1 MYKLIKN
8 MPKVS
13 VIIPVYNSE
22 KFIVQ
27 TLESVFAQT
36 LQDFE
41 LLIIDDES
49 KDTSISLCEKYHDPR
64 MKIIH
69 QKNRGLAGARNTG
82 IRHAQGDYL
91 AFLDSDD
98 LWLSEKLEKHVQHL
112 DLSPKV
118 GVSFSRSSFIDEQGN
133 SLGIYQIPKLT
144 NIDPGHLFC
153 RNPISNGSA
162 AVFRKEVFDDI
173 KFQANLYGEVEDF
186 YFDDEFRQAEDV
198 ECWLRIALQTSWL
211 IEGIPESLTQYRVNA
226 GGLSANVYR
235 QYEYWEKIITKT
247 QTYNPAFM
255 AQWAN
260 KARAY
265 KLRYLAR
272 RAVRERSRA
281 MATEFIHSALKTD
294 PTILL
299 EEPLRT
305 VLTLGAVYSLWVLPQ
320 SFYQK
325 IEAFAMKMTGLSQKR
340 RIQQDQVAN

>member
-1 MYKLIKN
+1 

-27 TLESVFAQT
+27 TLESVLAQT
-36 LQDFE
+36 FHDFE

-49 KDTSISLCEKYHDPR
+49 TDTSIALCERYHDLR
-64 MKIIH
+64 MKVIY

-91 AFLDSDD
+91 AFVDSDD
-98 LWLSEKLEKHVQHL
+98 LWLPEKLEKHVQHL
-112 DLSPKV
+112 DRSPQV

-133 SLGIYQIPKLT
+133 LLGIYQIPKLT
-144 NIDPGHLFC
+144 DIDPGHLFC

-162 AVFRKEVFDDI
+162 AVFRKEVFADI

-186 YFDDEFRQAEDV
+186 YFDDEFKQAEDV

-211 IEGIPESLTQYRVNA
+211 IEGIPEALTQYRVNA

-235 QYEYWEKIITKT
+235 QYDYWEKIIAKT
-247 QTYNPAFM
+247 QTYNPEFM

-272 RAVRERSRA
+272 RATRERSRA
-281 MATEFIHSALKTD
+281 MATQFIHAALATD
-294 PTILL
+294 RSILF
-299 EEPLRT
+299 EEPFRT
-305 VLTLGAVYSLWVLPQ
+305 LLTLGAAYSLWLLPQ
-320 SFYQK
+320 PVYQK

-340 RIQQDQVAN
+340 RIQQDQLAS

>member
-1 MYKLIKN
+1 

-27 TLESVFAQT
+27 TLESVLSQT
-36 LQDFE
+36 FRDFE

-49 KDTSISLCEKYHDPR
+49 TDTSIALCERYHDPR
-64 MKIIH
+64 LKVIH

-91 AFLDSDD
+91 AFVDSDD
-98 LWLSEKLEKHVQHL
+98 LWLPEKIEKHVQHL
-112 DLSPKV
+112 DCSPKV

-133 SLGIYQIPKLT
+133 LLGIYQIPKLT
-144 NIDPGHLFC
+144 DIDPGHLFC

-162 AVFRKEVFDDI
+162 AVFRKEVFEDI

-186 YFDDEFRQAEDV
+186 YFDDEFKQAEDV

-211 IEGIPESLTQYRVNA
+211 IEGIPEALTQYRVNG

-235 QYEYWEKIITKT
+235 QYDYWEKIIAKT
-247 QTYNPAFM
+247 QAYNPEFI

-272 RAVRERSRA
+272 RATRERSRA
-281 MATEFIHSALKTD
+281 MATQFIHAALATD
-294 PTILL
+294 RSILF
-299 EEPLRT
+299 EEPFRT
-305 VLTLGAVYSLWVLPQ
+305 LLTLGAAYSLWLLPQ
-320 SFYQK
+320 PVYQK

-340 RIQQDQVAN
+340 RIQQDQLVN